1 MNARG
6 LKILTGRKLLSLLLL
21 LLLLLGLPGV
31 VQAQDAYSTNAD
43 GSIYTYSTNADGS
56 ANIVAYAGPPW
67 VVTIPTNING
77 LTVTTIGE
85 YAFNDLTNLT
95 SVTIPDSVT
104 SIGASAFSL
113 TSLTNVTI
121 GNGVTSIGELAFYYC
136 TSLTS
141 VTIGNSVTSIG
152 FQAFID
158 CTHLTSV
165 TIPNSVTSIGN
176 GAFYN
181 CASLTSVTI
190 PNSVTSI
197 GSSAFRAC
205 ISLTEVYFQGNS
217 PTPTNDSTVFSSDP
231 ATVYY
236 LPGTTGWG
244 AMFDGLPTAPWFL
257 PNPLILN
264 REPNFGV
271 QPGGFGFIISWAT
284 NVSVVV
290 EAATDLANPVW
301 IPVST
306 NTLTGGTNY
315 FSDPQWTNYPRRF
328 YHVRLSP

>member
-21 LLLLLGLPGV
+21 LLLLLGLPAV

-271 QPGGFGFIISWAT
+271 QPSGFGFTISWAT

-290 EAATDLANPVW
+290 EAAANLANPVW